1 MANEALLII
10 DYTNDFVADDGAL
23 TCGQAA
29 QTLDEHITQLADD
42 FLKAGKW
49 VYLPTDVHQ
58 QNDPYHPE
66 SRLYPP
72 HNIKG
77 TWGRELYGRLGK
89 WYQKHQDDEHVVL
102 LDKTHYSSFCGTP
115 LDLRLRERK
124 VDTVHLAR

>member
-66 SRLYPP
+66 SLLYPP
-72 HNIKG
+72 QHQGNLG
-77 TWGRELYGRLGK
+77 TRAVRPAWQMVSE
-89 WYQKHQDDEHVVL
+89 
-102 LDKTHYSSFCGTP
+102 TP
-115 LDLRLRERK
+115 R
-124 VDTVHLAR
+124 

>member
-29 QTLDEHITQLADD
+29 QALDEHITQLADD

-58 QNDPYHPE
+58 QN
-66 SRLYPP
+66 
-72 HNIKG
+72 
-77 TWGRELYGRLGK
+77 
-89 WYQKHQDDEHVVL
+89 
-102 LDKTHYSSFCGTP
+102 
-115 LDLRLRERK
+115 
-124 VDTVHLAR
+124 

>member
-29 QTLDEHITQLADD
+29 QALDEHITQLADD

-49 VYLPTDVHQ
+49 VYLPTDVHH

-72 HNIKG
+72 
-77 TWGRELYGRLGK
+77 TTSREPGDASCTAGLANGIRNTK
-89 WYQKHQDDEHVVL
+89 MM
-102 LDKTHYSSFCGTP
+102 SMSFCWIRRITHRFAGH
-115 LDLRLRERK
+115 RLICG
-124 VDTVHLAR
+124 